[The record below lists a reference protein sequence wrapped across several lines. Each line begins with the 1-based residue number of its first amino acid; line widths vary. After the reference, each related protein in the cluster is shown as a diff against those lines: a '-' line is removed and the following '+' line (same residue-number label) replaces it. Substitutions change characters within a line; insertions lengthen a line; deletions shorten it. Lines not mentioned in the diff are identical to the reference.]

1 MKTKQTF
8 SISQTLDVSKTYSY
22 ADYLLW
28 TFQERIELIKGKI
41 FKMSPAPNTQHQ
53 IISGEIFYAFRHFL
67 DSKKCKVFAAP
78 FDVRLPS
85 KQKETDD
92 KEIYTVVQP
101 DLCIVCDASKID
113 KNGCLGSPDLI
124 VEILSPGNTDKEMKE
139 KFDIY
144 QEAGVNEYWLIEPK
158 DKIVLVYVLNTEGKY
173 VGLRPFTS
181 SDTLTSS
188 QFKGFELNLNDV
200 FN

>member
-1 MKTKQTF
+1 MKTKQTVA
-8 SISQTLDVSKTYSY
+8 ISQNLDVSKTYSY
-22 ADYLLW
+22 SDYLLW
-28 TFQERIELIKGKI
+28 TFQERIELIKGRI
-41 FKMSPAPNTQHQ
+41 FKMSPAPNTLHQ

-78 FDVRLPS
+78 FDVRLPA
-85 KQKETDD
+85 KQHEKDD
-92 KEIYTVVQP
+92 KAIYTVVQP

-113 KNGCLGSPDLI
+113 KKGCLGAPDLI
-124 VEILSPGNTDKEMKE
+124 VEILSPGNTDREMKD

-144 QEAGVNEYWLIEPK
+144 QEAGVKEYWLIEPK
-158 DKIVLVYVLNTEGKY
+158 DKIVLVYVLNNEGKY

-181 SDTLTSS
+181 SDTLNSTL
-188 QFKGFELNLNDV
+188 FEGFALNLNDV